1 MKPVL
6 SESRMRENRMSGSM
20 SGNVET
26 GLWLS
31 YLGTVRR
38 KGRKQRSQT
47 YRYRAT
53 SRLYLWNRGQESSG
67 VKKAGNR
74 PRRPFSP
81 ASCIRKGTPDSDA
94 LKRYDPAA
102 PWNNHTVATPDIT
115 SSAGS
120 IFAIDDQSPTGC

>member
-26 GLWLS
+26 GLWLG

-53 SRLYLWNRGQESSG
+53 SRLYLSAQKLGKWSKCYRFAQYISISG
-67 VKKAGNR
+67 EFAAINV
-74 PRRPFSP
+74 
-81 ASCIRKGTPDSDA
+81 ISDP
-94 LKRYDPAA
+94 L
-102 PWNNHTVATPDIT
+102 
-115 SSAGS
+115 
-120 IFAIDDQSPTGC
+120 

>member
-53 SRLYLWNRGQESSG
+53 SRLYLWSSIA
-67 VKKAGNR
+67 K
-74 PRRPFSP
+74 
-81 ASCIRKGTPDSDA
+81 IDSA
-94 LKRYDPAA
+94 E
-102 PWNNHTVATPDIT
+102 V
-115 SSAGS
+115 
-120 IFAIDDQSPTGC
+120 IF

>member
-26 GLWLS
+26 GLWLG

-53 SRLYLWNRGQESSG
+53 SRLYLPARSR
-67 VKKAGNR
+67 VKLGHSKSR
-74 PRRPFSP
+74 WPDEQIP
-81 ASCIRKGTPDSDA
+81 AD
-94 LKRYDPAA
+94 
-102 PWNNHTVATPDIT
+102 
-115 SSAGS
+115 
-120 IFAIDDQSPTGC
+120 

>member
-26 GLWLS
+26 GLWLG

-53 SRLYLWNRGQESSG
+53 SRLYLKVSTE
-67 VKKAGNR
+67 K
-74 PRRPFSP
+74 
-81 ASCIRKGTPDSDA
+81 IRK
-94 LKRYDPAA
+94 
-102 PWNNHTVATPDIT
+102 
-115 SSAGS
+115 
-120 IFAIDDQSPTGC
+120 F